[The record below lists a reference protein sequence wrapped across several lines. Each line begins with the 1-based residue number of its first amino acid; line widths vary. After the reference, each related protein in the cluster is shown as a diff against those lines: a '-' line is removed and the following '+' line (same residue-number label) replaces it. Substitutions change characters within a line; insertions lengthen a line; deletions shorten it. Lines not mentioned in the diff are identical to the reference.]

1 MKTSPSYLSRF
12 DSTIVV
18 SSPWQSPPFATPIIL
33 TRRSPVQSPAAKSP
47 AKTVVSGPSALTKYK
62 LLFRNGIT
70 HGLYLTAALKLV
82 AAYRK
87 KKALE
92 RSALQSRGFLYWYHV
107 THILRKDD
115 EHAALL
121 AQTYVLAVKRGHR
134 ERILNMAFRTLHRHD
149 HERRMRGALRHWK
162 LVAPTLPESN
172 AQKLKREAE
181 EKQRREEEARAEK
194 LAIKLTAARDIFEC
208 LKGLVRHRRHRIES
222 RRMLLTA
229 QHFYF
234 WRHAVAENH
243 ALTET
248 VKLEADILSLR
259 RIVAAY
265 EELMVDLSLDIEREY
280 SMSLPFSLATYRTR
294 KSLAAA
300 TAAFPPALPVTEPGV
315 HVYNRKSS
323 HHPSPE
329 LSQLT
334 APFSIW
340 TKDTDTLLSSSN
352 KTLKYSR
359 GF

>member
-1 MKTSPSYLSRF
+1 
-12 DSTIVV
+12 
-18 SSPWQSPPFATPIIL
+18 
-33 TRRSPVQSPAAKSP
+33 
-47 AKTVVSGPSALTKYK
+47 
-62 LLFRNGIT
+62 
-70 HGLYLTAALKLV
+70 
-82 AAYRK
+82 
-87 KKALE
+87 
-92 RSALQSRGFLYWYHV
+92 
-107 THILRKDD
+107 
-115 EHAALL
+115 
-121 AQTYVLAVKRGHR
+121 
-134 ERILNMAFRTLHRHD
+134 
-149 HERRMRGALRHWK
+149 MRGALRHWK

-194 LAIKLTAARDIFEC
+194 LAIKMTAARDIFEC
-208 LKGLVRHRRHRIES
+208 LKRLVCLCELDRRHRIES

-234 WRHAVAENH
+234 WRHTVAESH

-259 RIVAAY
+259 RTVAEY

-300 TAAFPPALPVTEPGV
+300 TAAAAFPPALPVTEPGV
-315 HVYNRKSS
+315 HLYNRKSS

-329 LSQLT
+329 LSRLT

-340 TKDTDTLLSSSN
+340 TKDTDTLLSSNN